1 MQIYTLERIKSSER
15 WMGGVNSNAVPGTAL
30 TICMNEKTRESLDN
44 FWELIDEV
52 LNAVLFLLIGLELL
66 VIHFHLNYLLAALST
81 IPLVLLVRWL
91 TVAFPMSIFKLK
103 RKYTPKFT
111 TILVWGGL
119 RGGLAVALALA
130 LPPTAKSGN

>member
-91 TVAFPMSIFKLK
+91 TVAFPMSILNSNANIHPSSLL
-103 RKYTPKFT
+103 Y
-111 TILVWGGL
+111 
-119 RGGLAVALALA
+119 
-130 LPPTAKSGN
+130 